1 MNQQAPPAGA
11 IKEQTLDLRDY
22 LRPLWRRKWLILAIV
37 VVATAGT
44 YVLASRQRSA
54 AERTK
59 QYVSSSEVYIEV
71 ADPVQLIGSTG
82 AATPPDGQQM
92 SDIATLFTAQAITGA
107 VYQRLGMPVG
117 SAGSVGASL
126 LNSGSAATYGTS
138 IIVVQATSN
147 SAKLAALLANTYVAE
162 FLASR
167 KGSEAAAAIADADA
181 TRTQLDSL
189 AHISSNAAERQT
201 LLLQIAQERSVAL
214 DPSAGAYQINSAPV
228 PTAPLP
234 AGGSHTTP
242 KVDALIGGVVGLLL
256 GIGLAFGLSLFD
268 RRLLRVSAV
277 ESSYRRAVLAVLPH
291 VSKPARLHHGQAVV
305 PPEFV
310 ESLRSLRINLQLLR
324 NGPPPRTL
332 VVTSAV
338 PGEGKSTVA
347 GNLALVCVESGERVL
362 LIDADLR
369 CPSIFEW
376 LGIDAEVGLTH
387 VLRGEASLPDAL
399 VTVQLADGA
408 RPSENGRA
416 PHGAPVIDP
425 RSRGVLDVLVH
436 GEVLGDPAPLLA
448 SRAMAATLDAVG
460 RRYDVVIVDTAP
472 ILAVADTVPMLSTV
486 DAVLLVARLGVTTRD
501 AAERLTEVLERVPH
515 ANVLGVVANDVRDTF
530 LDRGY
535 GGLYSGRRGGYGYRN
550 GDGDGSRERK
560 IATKAGRSHR

>member
-1 MNQQAPPAGA
+1 MSQEGPSASSQ
-11 IKEQTLDLRDY
+11 EQTLDLRDY
-22 LRPLWRRKWLILAIV
+22 LRPLWRRKWLILVIV
-37 VVATAGT
+37 VLATAGT
-44 YVLASRQRSA
+44 YVLASRQRPA
-54 AERTK
+54 AAQAK
-59 QYVSSSEVYIEV
+59 QYASSNQVYIEV
-71 ADPVQLIGSTG
+71 ADPVQLIGSTTG
-82 AATPPDGQQM
+82 APPTPPDGQQM
-92 SDIATLFTAQAITGA
+92 SDIATLFTAQAITTA

-117 SAGSVGASL
+117 SAGSVSASL
-126 LNSGSAATYGTS
+126 LNSGSAATFGTS
-138 IIVVQATSN
+138 IIVVQATSR

-162 FLASR
+162 FLESR
-167 KGSEAAAAIADADA
+167 KRAEAAAASADADA
-181 TRTQLDSL
+181 TQTQLNSIARL
-189 AHISSNAAERQT
+189 PSNASERQT
-201 LLLQIAQERSVAL
+201 LLLQITQLRGVVRNAN
-214 DPSAGAYQINSAPV
+214 AGAYQINSATV
-228 PTAPLP
+228 PTASLP
-234 AGGSHTTP
+234 VGASRAP
-242 KVDALIGGVVGLLL
+242 IVDAVIGGVVGLLL

-277 ESSYRRAVLAVLPH
+277 GSSYGRAVLAVLPH
-291 VSKPARLHHGQAVV
+291 VSKPARRLHGHAVV

-369 CPSIFEW
+369 RPSIFEW

-387 VLRGEASLPDAL
+387 VLRGEASLPDAV
-399 VTVQLADGA
+399 VTLQLADGA
-408 RPSENGRA
+408 RPSENGSSPR
-416 PHGAPVIDP
+416 GAPVSDP

-436 GEVLGDPAPLLA
+436 GDVLEDPAPLLA

-472 ILAVADTVPMLSTV
+472 ILAVADTVPMLSAV
-486 DAVLLVARLGVTTRD
+486 DAVLLVARLEVTTRD

-550 GDGDGSRERK
+550 GDGSRERK